1 MNLLFLIDAQEE
13 LDDSFEWY
21 ENQLAGLGYELLQE
35 IDIALR
41 RIVSYSDSCALIR
54 NGLRRCVVNRF
65 PYGIIYGSDAEN
77 IIIVAIAHLHR
88 KPQYWH
94 ERLHES

>member
-1 MNLLFLIDAQEE
+1 MNLLFLINALEE

-21 ENQLAGLGYELLQE
+21 ENQLAGLGYEFLQE
-35 IDIALR
+35 IDIVLR
-41 RIVSYSDSCALIR
+41 RIVSYPDSCALIG
-54 NGLRRCVVNRF
+54 NGLRRCVVNRC

-77 IIIVAIAHLHR
+77 IIIVAIAHLHC

-94 ERLHES
+94 EILHES